1 MAKLERD
8 AFMERINAIVGEATD
23 DDALSFIADMTDT
36 YDGLAQP
43 SEWEE
48 KYNTE
53 HAAHEALRKEYR
65 DRFFSGSPEPP
76 KQPPAEPDKP
86 GAEEITFDDL
96 FIEKE

>member
-1 MAKLERD
+1 MPKLERD
-8 AFMERINAIVGEATD
+8 AFMERIKAIVGEATD

-43 SEWEE
+43 SDWEE

-65 DRFFSGSPEPP
+65 DRFFSGGSTSPT
-76 KQPPAEPDKP
+76 EPDKP
-86 GAEEITFDDL
+86 GAEEITYEDL
-96 FIEKE
+96 FK

>member
-1 MAKLERD
+1 MPKLERD
-8 AFMERINAIVGEATD
+8 AFMERIKAIVGEATD

-43 SEWEE
+43 SDWEE

-65 DRFFSGSPEPP
+65 DRFFSGGGT
-76 KQPPAEPDKP
+76 PPADPEPDKP
-86 GAEEITFDDL
+86 GAEEITYEDL
-96 FIEKE
+96 FK

>member
-8 AFMERINAIVGEATD
+8 AFMERIRAIVGEATD
-23 DDALSFIADMTDT
+23 DDVLSFIADMTDT

-48 KYNTE
+48 RYNAE

-65 DRFFSGSPEPP
+65 DRFFSGSSE
-76 KQPPAEPDKP
+76 QPPDEPDKP

>member
-1 MAKLERD
+1 MPKLERD
-8 AFMERINAIVGEATD
+8 AFMERIKAIVGDATD

-36 YDGLAQP
+36 YDGLAKP
-43 SEWEE
+43 SDWEE

-65 DRFFSGSPEPP
+65 DRFFSGNAGDPP
-76 KQPPAEPDKP
+76 PEPDKP

-96 FIEKE
+96 FR

>member
-1 MAKLERD
+1 MPKLERD
-8 AFMERINAIVGEATD
+8 AFMERIKAIVGEATD

-43 SEWEE
+43 SDWEE

-65 DRFFSGSPEPP
+65 DRFFSGGGTPP
-76 KQPPAEPDKP
+76 PDAEPDKP
-86 GAEEITFDDL
+86 GAEEITYEDL
-96 FIEKE
+96 FK

>member
-1 MAKLERD
+1 MPKLERD
-8 AFMERINAIVGEATD
+8 AFMERIKAIVGEATD

-43 SEWEE
+43 SDWEE

-65 DRFFSGSPEPP
+65 DRFFSGGGATPP
-76 KQPPAEPDKP
+76 DPEPDKP
-86 GAEEITFDDL
+86 GAEEITYEDL
-96 FIEKE
+96 FK

>member
-1 MAKLERD
+1 MPKLERG
-8 AFMERINAIVGEATD
+8 AFMERIKAIVGEATD

-43 SEWEE
+43 SDWEE

-65 DRFFSGSPEPP
+65 DRFFSGGTT
-76 KQPPAEPDKP
+76 PPAEPDKP
-86 GAEEITFDDL
+86 GAEEITYEDL
-96 FIEKE
+96 FK